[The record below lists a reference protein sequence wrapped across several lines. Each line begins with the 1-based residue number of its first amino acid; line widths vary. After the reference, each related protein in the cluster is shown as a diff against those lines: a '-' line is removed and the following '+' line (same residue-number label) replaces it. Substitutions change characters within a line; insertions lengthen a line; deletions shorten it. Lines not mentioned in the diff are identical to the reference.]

1 MRLIN
6 MLCSRFLTGII
17 YAIEKTSC
25 LRSCDE
31 KFIGSWSGQ
40 RPKEKPALVAEITL
54 LDIVANGTSIRLFR
68 ETAVSFDKNTFTRY
82 VMNVR
87 RQRGKGWMAFQRM
100 WPEHQLE
107 LALMEVNRVAQ
118 QEIQRASVMA
128 IA

>member
-1 MRLIN
+1 MKKSLVLGLDKDQKR
-6 MLCSRFLTGII
+6 
-17 YAIEKTSC
+17 
-25 LRSCDE
+25 
-31 KFIGSWSGQ
+31 
-40 RPKEKPALVAEITL
+40 KEKPALVAQLTL

-68 ETAVSFDKNTFTRY
+68 ETAVSFDKNTITRY

-87 RQRGKGWMAFQRM
+87 RQRGKGWVAFQRM